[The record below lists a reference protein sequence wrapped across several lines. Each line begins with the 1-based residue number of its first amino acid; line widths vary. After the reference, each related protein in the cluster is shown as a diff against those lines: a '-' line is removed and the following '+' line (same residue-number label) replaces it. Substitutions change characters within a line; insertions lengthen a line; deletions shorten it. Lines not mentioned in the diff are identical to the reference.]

1 MVEEEEEE
9 KALIW
14 HPKHK
19 RMGKKEKVPL
29 SPLEFLRED
38 ERSSRGRRRRKRR
51 RRWKRF
57 ISRIHPMTAEERGK
71 EDRRFSGGRR
81 GRFHGAMGDTIC
93 LPKIK
98 HTPEIAIERKKFYTV
113 GASDLPFSAGN

>member
-19 RMGKKEKVPL
+19 RMGGKKEKVPL

-57 ISRIHPMTAEERGK
+57 ISRIHPMTAEE
-71 EDRRFSGGRR
+71 GG
-81 GRFHGAMGDTIC
+81 G
-93 LPKIK
+93 
-98 HTPEIAIERKKFYTV
+98 IEKGLT
-113 GASDLPFSAGN
+113 